1 MYKIER
7 QTIIETIKNMV
18 IESNQVLGADM
29 VAKLEQAYRHES
41 NQRAKG
47 ILEKIIKNQVI
58 AKTEAIPLCQDT
70 GVAVC
75 IAEIGRNLLFDYD
88 LDEAINVG
96 VRLGY
101 QEGYLRKSMVKHPLN
116 RINTLDNTPA
126 MIHHEFKEGHELI
139 LHFAPKGGGSE
150 NMSTLKM
157 MTPADGKKGI
167 IEFVLETIKN
177 AGGKACPP
185 LIVGVGIGGNFERVA
200 YLAKKAIFRP
210 IDDTADNE
218 TDRLLEI
225 ELLEK
230 INQLNVGPM
239 GLGGQTTALAVKVN
253 SAPCHIAS
261 LPVAV
266 NLQCHSARKK
276 EVTLVGKKT

>member
-7 QTIIETIKNMV
+7 QTIIETIKQMV
-18 IESNQVLGADM
+18 IESNQVLGAEM
-29 VAKLEQAYRHES
+29 VSRLEKAYQNE
-41 NQRAKG
+41 NNARAKG
-47 ILEKIIKNQVI
+47 ILEKIIKNQAI
-58 AKTEAIPLCQDT
+58 AKKEAIPLCQDT

-75 IAEIGRNLLFDYD
+75 FLEIGRSLMFDYD

-96 VRLGY
+96 IRLGY
-101 QEGYLRKSMVKHPLN
+101 TEGYLRKSIVKHPLN

-126 MIHHEFKEGHELI
+126 IIHHEFIDGIDLI

-150 NMSTLKM
+150 NMSALKM
-157 MTPADGKKGI
+157 MTPADGKDGI
-167 IEFVLETIKN
+167 IDFVLETIKN

-185 LIVGVGIGGNFERVA
+185 LIVGVGIGGNFEHVA
-200 YLAKKAIFRP
+200 YLAKKAIFRS
-210 IDDTADNE
+210 IDDEATNE
-218 TDRLLEI
+218 DDRKLET

-230 INQLNVGPM
+230 INHLDVGPM

-276 EVTLVGKKT
+276 EVTLSGKKA